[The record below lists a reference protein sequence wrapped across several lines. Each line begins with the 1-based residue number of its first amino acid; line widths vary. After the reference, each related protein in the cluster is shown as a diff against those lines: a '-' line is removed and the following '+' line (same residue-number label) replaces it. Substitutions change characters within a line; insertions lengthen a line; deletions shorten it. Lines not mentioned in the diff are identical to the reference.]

1 MRSSPFLGVK
11 PQLRTIFLN
20 ELCVYIYTHPMY
32 IYIYHTYVY
41 LYIYIIHIYIY
52 NIYKYIYS
60 NYIYSILGVKPQ
72 FPSRW
77 PAPIPGRPGLSGSW
91 ITQKPSFAKASTAV
105 AVNWA
110 RDSMLPGCL
119 VVGGAITILK
129 NSQWVK
135 DDIPY
140 MKNIQFMFETT
151 NQMSTNLSWFSP
163 WISMHH
169 WKNTKK
175 NRDVSLSSYWLN
187 LTWFI
192 PQIEVCPE
200 THRGKNGVFINFI
213 PQLYI

>member
-1 MRSSPFLGVK
+1 MYMYIRIIIY
-11 PQLRTIFLN
+11 TIFW
-20 ELCVYIYTHPMY
+20 
-32 IYIYHTYVY
+32 
-41 LYIYIIHIYIY
+41 LY
-52 NIYKYIYS
+52 S
-60 NYIYSILGVKPQ
+60 WCQTAVSISMTV
-72 FPSRW
+72 SD
-77 PAPIPGRPGLSGSW
+77 GRPGLSGSW

-151 NQMSTNLSWFSP
+151 NQMSTNLYTYP
-163 WISMHH
+163 DLAREYQCIIE
-169 WKNTKK
+169 KYEKK
-175 NRDVSLSSYWLN
+175 WDVSLSSCWLN

-192 PQIEVCPE
+192 PDESRLSCV
-200 THRGKNGVFINFI
+200 RKNGKLANIHPEKGCDSPAHPVS
-213 PQLYI
+213 QCLRVCVSS